1 MGGEESRK
9 HVTVCAAKGAAES
22 RESEVQRARRLG
34 CRGNGGRQQ
43 GKLPRRGQNSGESPL
58 CQAGGPFLQRQRE
71 QSDGLRLRG
80 GDAESCLATGRR

>member
-34 CRGNGGRQQ
+34 CRGKMGVGS
-43 GKLPRRGQNSGESPL
+43 RGS
-58 CQAGGPFLQRQRE
+58 C
-71 QSDGLRLRG
+71 RG
-80 GDAESCLATGRR
+80 GDRTQEKVPCVRQEAHFYRDRGSSQMG